1 MKTVY
6 TDSLGLYP
14 WAMLVVSGI
23 MFWSAYTGFSQGDGN
38 QLGLGIGAGAIFLI
52 LALRR
57 LNDDR
62 TTSAPRGVR
71 VGAARIG
78 DSRYSAAIGAH
89 YEDVAVTGSK

>member
-57 LNDDR
+57 FWD
-62 TTSAPRGVR
+62 VR
-71 VGAARIG
+71 RAKREGRDHSILRIKN
-78 DSRYSAAIGAH
+78 A
-89 YEDVAVTGSK
+89 